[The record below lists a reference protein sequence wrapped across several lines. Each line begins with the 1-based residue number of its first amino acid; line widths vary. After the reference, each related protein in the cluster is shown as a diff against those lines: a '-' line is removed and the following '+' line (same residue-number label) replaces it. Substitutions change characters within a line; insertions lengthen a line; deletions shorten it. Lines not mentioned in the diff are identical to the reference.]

1 MNKVYIIGR
10 IARDLEIKFFGK
22 NNTRSYIQFP
32 LAVNEY
38 SSSTKEQKCN
48 FINIVAFDRKAEIIN
63 EFLKKGKLISI
74 EGHLK
79 NHNYINNNNQKVYN
93 TSVILDNFEFIG
105 KKTDA

>member
-10 IARDLEIKFFGK
+10 IARDLELKSFG
-22 NNTRSYIQFP
+22 NENRSYIQFP

-38 SSSTKEQKCN
+38 NSSTKGQKCS
-48 FINIVAFDRKAEIIN
+48 FIDIVAFDRKAELIN
-63 EFLKKGKLISI
+63 EFFRKGKQISI

-79 NHNYINNNNQKVYN
+79 NDSYINKNNQKVYN
-93 TSVILDNFEFIG
+93 TSVILDNFDFIG